1 MLHTLA
7 VANYRSINS
16 LILPLGRLNL
26 ITGANGSGKS
36 TSTAPCACWRKPHKV
51 AWSTRWRAKVGWS
64 RVSGPGRRRFPDAC
78 AAVRSPYRAAH
89 GRA

>member
-36 TSTAPCACWRKPHKV
+36 NL
-51 AWSTRWRAKVGWS
+51 
-64 RVSGPGRRRFPDAC
+64 
-78 AAVRSPYRAAH
+78 YRALRLLAETAQD
-89 GRA
+89 GVVNALAREGGLESSF